1 MGDRIRRGTRYASP
15 AILCGAGS
23 STGPGPPKNA
33 MRLDVSLQQRLSQQL
48 RLAPQI
54 IQSIEILQLPA
65 MDLKEL
71 IENELQE
78 NEVLEVEEAPRDALP
93 AADERRV
100 GVDEEGTD
108 EDAEGVFE
116 RLEGLVEADRSRGR
130 LSRAAG
136 EEASDRKWEAMQ
148 NTAAPSESLA
158 EHLEEQL
165 DLLDLA
171 PAVRA
176 AADAIVW
183 NLDDGGLLR
192 TPLEE
197 VAAGMDEPATLETLE
212 EALAVVRSLEPA
224 GVGARD
230 LKECLLLQI
239 RDDEPDVDLKRRL
252 VAGHLDDLERNKIPR
267 IAKALGVTV
276 ERVYELRAGLRH
288 LTLRPG
294 ARYGA
299 TPVAY
304 IRPDVVVEWED
315 GDYLVR
321 LENDWVPRLGLSPR
335 YRQMLAEAR
344 GDPKLREYV
353 KRKVDAA
360 KWLIEAIAQRENTLE
375 RVAKEIVRRQR
386 DFLDFGLSHLR
397 PLKMQEVADA
407 LGIHVSTVSRAISDK
422 HVQTHRGIFPLKFF
436 FTGGTENDDGAVES
450 RVSIKE
456 RVRAIIG
463 AEDAAAPLSDDDVA
477 RRLTE
482 ESGLEIARRTVTKYR
497 KALRIPSSR
506 QRRVWKG

>member
-1 MGDRIRRGTRYASP
+1 
-15 AILCGAGS
+15 
-23 STGPGPPKNA
+23 

-78 NEVLEVEEAPRDALP
+78 NEMLEVEEAPPEGLP
-93 AADERRV
+93 VEERRV

-116 RLEGLVEADRSRGR
+116 RLEGLVEADRSRGK

-136 EEASDRKWEAMQ
+136 EEATDRKWEAMQ
-148 NTAAPSESLA
+148 NTAAPAESLA
-158 EHLEEQL
+158 DHLTEQL
-165 DLLDLA
+165 DVLEL
-171 PAVRA
+171 PADVRA
-176 AADAIVW
+176 AAEAIVF
-183 NLDDGGLLR
+183 NLADGGLLR
-192 TPLEE
+192 ATLEE
-197 VAAGMDEPATLETLE
+197 VLAGMDDPVSPEALEA
-212 EALAVVRSLEPA
+212 ALAVVQNLEPA

-230 LKECLLLQI
+230 LKECLLLQVL
-239 RDDEPDVDLKRRL
+239 DDEPDADLKRRL
-252 VAGHLDDLERNKIPR
+252 LRDHLDDLERNKIPR

-276 ERVYELRAGLRH
+276 ERVYELRDGLRH
-288 LTLRPG
+288 VTPRPG
-294 ARYGA
+294 ARYA
-299 TPVAY
+299 SAPTAY
-304 IRPDVVVEWED
+304 IRPDVIVEWVE
-315 GDYLVR
+315 GEYVVR
-321 LENDWVPRLGLSPR
+321 LDNDQVPRLGLSPR
-335 YRQMLAEAR
+335 YRQLLADAR
-344 GDPKLREYV
+344 ADPKLREYV

-386 DFLDFGLSHLR
+386 DFLDFGVSHLR
-397 PLKMQEVADA
+397 PLKMQEVADV

-422 HVQTHRGIFPLKFF
+422 HVQTHRGIFPLKYF
-436 FTGGTENDDGAVES
+436 FTGGTENEDGGVES

-456 RVRAIIG
+456 RVRTIIA
-463 AEDAAAPLSDDDVA
+463 AEDVASPLSDDEVA
-477 RRLTE
+477 DRLSQ

>member
-1 MGDRIRRGTRYASP
+1 
-15 AILCGAGS
+15 
-23 STGPGPPKNA
+23 

-78 NEVLEVEEAPRDALP
+78 NEMLEVEEAPREGLP
-93 AADERRV
+93 AEERRV

-116 RLEGLVEADRSRGR
+116 RLEGLVEADRSRGK

-136 EEASDRKWEAMQ
+136 EEATDRKWEAMQ
-148 NTAAPSESLA
+148 NTAAPEESLA
-158 EHLEEQL
+158 DHLMEQL
-165 DLLDLA
+165 DVLDL
-171 PAVRA
+171 PDDVRA
-176 AADAIVW
+176 AAEAIVY
-183 NLDDGGLLR
+183 NLADGGLLR
-192 TPLEE
+192 ASVEE
-197 VAAGMDEPATLETLE
+197 VLAGMDEPVAPEAME
-212 EALAVVRSLEPA
+212 AALAVVQGLDPA

-230 LKECLLLQI
+230 LKECLLLQV
-239 RDDEPDVDLKRRL
+239 RDDEPDADLKRRL
-252 VAGHLDDLERNKIPR
+252 LRDHLDDLERNKIPR
-267 IAKALGVTV
+267 IAKALGVSV
-276 ERVYELRAGLRH
+276 ERVYELRDGLRH
-288 LTLRPG
+288 VTPRPG
-294 ARYGA
+294 ARYA
-299 TPVAY
+299 STPTAY
-304 IRPDVVVEWED
+304 IRPDVIVEWED
-315 GDYLVR
+315 GDYVVR
-321 LENDWVPRLGLSPR
+321 LENDQVPRLGLSPR
-335 YRQMLAEAR
+335 YRQLLTEAR
-344 GDPKLREYV
+344 ADPKLREYV

-386 DFLDFGLSHLR
+386 DFLDFGVSHLR

-422 HVQTHRGIFPLKFF
+422 HVQTHRGIFALKYF
-436 FTGGTENDDGAVES
+436 FTGGTENDDGGVES

-456 RVRAIIG
+456 RVRAIIA
-463 AEDAAAPLSDDDVA
+463 AEDAANPLSDDEVA
-477 RRLTE
+477 ARLSQ

>member
-1 MGDRIRRGTRYASP
+1 
-15 AILCGAGS
+15 
-23 STGPGPPKNA
+23 

-78 NEVLEVEEAPRDALP
+78 NEMLEVEEAPREGLP
-93 AADERRV
+93 AEERRV

-136 EEASDRKWEAMQ
+136 EEATDRKWEAMQ
-148 NTAAPSESLA
+148 NTAAPAESLA
-158 EHLEEQL
+158 EHLVEQL
-165 DLLDLA
+165 DVLEL
-171 PAVRA
+171 PADVRA
-176 AADAIVW
+176 AAEASGYT
-183 NLDDGGLLR
+183 LADGGLLR
-192 TPLEE
+192 ATVEE
-197 VAAGMDEPATLETLE
+197 VLAGMDDPVSPEAMEA
-212 EALAVVRSLEPA
+212 ALAGVQGLEPA
-224 GVGARD
+224 GGGARD
-230 LKECLLLQI
+230 LKECLLLQV
-239 RDDEPDVDLKRRL
+239 RDDEPDADLKRRL
-252 VAGHLDDLERNKIPR
+252 LREHLDDLERNKIPR

-276 ERVYELRAGLRH
+276 ERVYELRDGLRH
-288 LTLRPG
+288 VTPRPG
-294 ARYGA
+294 ARYA
-299 TPVAY
+299 SAPTAY
-304 IRPDVVVEWED
+304 IRPDVIVEWED
-315 GDYLVR
+315 GEYVVR
-321 LENDWVPRLGLSPR
+321 LDNDQVPRLGLSPR
-335 YRQMLAEAR
+335 YRQLLAEAR
-344 GDPKLREYV
+344 ADPKLREYV

-386 DFLDFGLSHLR
+386 DFLDFGVSHLR

-436 FTGGTENDDGAVES
+436 FTGGTENDDGGVES

-456 RVRAIIG
+456 RVRAIIA
-463 AEDAAAPLSDDDVA
+463 AEDVGSPLSDDEVA
-477 RRLTE
+477 DRLSK